1 MEKAL
6 KQVAIMY
13 DFDKTLCT
21 KNMQEYSLI
30 PDIGMTPGDFW
41 KKVGE
46 TAGRG
51 KDFKMDSIIAYLY
64 LLQKEYKERL
74 TPLKRSDFEEPAKKI
89 EFFNGLDTWFD
100 RINEYGKELG
110 LDSKESYKQHAIK
123 FANTVDRK
131 NCVSFVDVN
140 SGATYKYNKKTS
152 ELAIITKDGY
162 VATYFKPKDGY
173 SYYKKEK
180 DKRGSKSKKRA
191 KGKGNR
197 RNNK

>member
-1 MEKAL
+1 MSRGSKPIGVDVKGVIHMATKGASNRYGNTRGSKHQGEATEHINFPWAKDFNKKSL
-6 KQVAIMY
+6 DK
-13 DFDKTLCT
+13 DFD
-21 KNMQEYSLI
+21 EH
-30 PDIGMTPGDFW
+30 
-41 KKVGE
+41 
-46 TAGRG
+46 
-51 KDFKMDSIIAYLY
+51 
-64 LLQKEYKERL
+64 
-74 TPLKRSDFEEPAKKI
+74 
-89 EFFNGLDTWFD
+89 
-100 RINEYGKELG
+100 GKELG